1 MFWPGPVYLEN
12 KEREVVY
19 AGRHGLVWQKGVVT
33 QRDHFVKVIE

>member
-1 MFWPGPVYLEN
+1 VYLEN